1 MTQVFNVGLTKLYCK
16 WQQSYLF
23 VVTVRQTE
31 MHGSRVAVECLPKS
45 PELVQSP
52 DRLLAERLTRESSN
66 SWKMGKE
73 GREEK

>member
-1 MTQVFNVGLTKLYCK
+1 MAIE
-16 WQQSYLF
+16 LF
-23 VVTVRQTE
+23 ICCDCERQTE

-66 SWKMGKE
+66 SWKMGRE